1 MFHENHPLRM
11 PNLILIS
18 SVRPSVPNP
27 STRNRTSTRPSRRT
41 SMVLVVKG
49 RVGFVEDGN
58 TLGRPQTCEEETKHV
73 GKTRNE
79 LKQRAEEGLK
89 IRGHLSLW

>member
-1 MFHENHPLRM
+1 
-11 PNLILIS
+11 
-18 SVRPSVPNP
+18 
-27 STRNRTSTRPSRRT
+27 
-41 SMVLVVKG
+41 MVLVVKG